1 MKITIEIDDKKAKAI
16 AMYINKRKNSGSGMQ
31 PDLSQIANDAA
42 VDAVEK
48 AYVKIVPKDVREFI
62 EASE

>member
-16 AMYINKRKNSGSGMQ
+16 AMYINKRRNSGSGT
-31 PDLSQIANDAA
+31 PDLEQIAKDAA
-42 VDAVEK
+42 VDAVDK